1 MQAVIAH
8 GALLQSYLAID
19 ETLLDPFG
27 CYLKAPRGKKGKSQ
41 WASKVSRNER
51 CQRSIPH
58 CWNCRWVR
66 RVIGWHDG
74 SYGRDNRNRHL
85 PRGGQRSANAWRLRF
100 GPATPAT
107 RSGARRTFG
116 SPLGGRKDGASRRF
130 VWPPAI
136 EIQGTIGSDVNWF
149 VTLTQTGKGSSMKY
163 LASSFA
169 LVLLATPA
177 LAQSIGEKTG
187 VNSVLGVAP
196 TTADFVKEAAIS
208 DMFEIQSSQLAQ
220 ERGNTS
226 EKQFAATMIKDHQKT
241 SEDIKA
247 MISSGDLKADLPT
260 ALDSSHQS
268 ALDKLK
274 SLKGSD
280 FSSRY
285 DSDQVSGHK
294 DAVSLFER
302 YAKGGENAKLKD
314 WVDKTLPTLRHHL
327 EMAQDL
333 AAGKTVGSH

>member
-1 MQAVIAH
+1 
-8 GALLQSYLAID
+8 
-19 ETLLDPFG
+19 
-27 CYLKAPRGKKGKSQ
+27 
-41 WASKVSRNER
+41 
-51 CQRSIPH
+51 
-58 CWNCRWVR
+58 
-66 RVIGWHDG
+66 
-74 SYGRDNRNRHL
+74 
-85 PRGGQRSANAWRLRF
+85 
-100 GPATPAT
+100 
-107 RSGARRTFG
+107 
-116 SPLGGRKDGASRRF
+116 
-130 VWPPAI
+130 
-136 EIQGTIGSDVNWF
+136 
-149 VTLTQTGKGSSMKY
+149 MKY

-169 LVLLATPA
+169 LMLLATPA

-187 VNSVLGVAP
+187 VNSALGVAP

-208 DMFEIQSSQLAQ
+208 DMFEVQSSQLAQ
-220 ERGNTS
+220 ERGNAS
-226 EKQFAATMIKDHQKT
+226 EKPFAATMIKDHQKT

-247 MISSGDLKADLPT
+247 MVSSGDVKAELPT

-268 ALDKLK
+268 SLDKLK

-285 DSDQVSGHK
+285 DRDQVSGHK

-314 WVDKTLPTLRHHL
+314 WADKTLPTLRHHL